1 MSASQLF
8 QLSFANSRW
17 ICSFRGFGLL
27 LQRSNAP
34 LRIGGVSASDGLG
47 LGSGTSFGS
56 VRQAPYA
63 FL

>member
-34 LRIGGVSASDGLG
+34 LRIGGLRIGRS
-47 LGSGTSFGS
+47 
-56 VRQAPYA
+56 RPWIRN
-63 FL
+63 